1 MSIAQSI
8 TEIKKNIPEN
18 VKLVAV
24 TKTKPG
30 EDILEAYH
38 AGHKVF
44 GENKAQ
50 ELVSKYEELPKD
62 IEWHFI
68 GHLQSN
74 KVKYIAPFI
83 KLMHGVDSLK
93 LLKVINKEGRKNNR
107 TINCLLQFHIAEEET
122 KYGLT
127 RGKAREL
134 LKSETFAKMENVNI
148 VGVMGMATF
157 TDDIEKIRKEFQTL
171 KEIYGWLKE
180 EYFPGSEEFKEISMG
195 MSDDYPLA
203 IEEGSTIIRVGSKIF
218 GARNYQ

>member
-1 MSIAQSI
+1 MSIAQNI

-24 TKTKPG
+24 TKTKPTA
-30 EDILEAYH
+30 DILEAYH
-38 AGHKVF
+38 AGHTIF

-74 KVKYIAPFI
+74 KVKYIAPFV

-93 LLKVINKEGRKNNR
+93 LLKVINKELRKNNR

-122 KYGLT
+122 KFGLS
-127 RGKAREL
+127 RKKVREL
-134 LKSETFAKMENVNI
+134 LESEAYSKMENVNI

-157 TDDIEKIRKEFQTL
+157 TDNEEKIRKEFHTL
-171 KEIYGWLKE
+171 KEYFDWLKA
-180 EYFPGSEEFKEISMG
+180 EYFSGSEGFKEISMG
-195 MSDDYPLA
+195 MSDDYLLA
-203 IEEGSTIIRVGSKIF
+203 IDEGSTIVRVGSKIF
-218 GARNYQ
+218 GARNY